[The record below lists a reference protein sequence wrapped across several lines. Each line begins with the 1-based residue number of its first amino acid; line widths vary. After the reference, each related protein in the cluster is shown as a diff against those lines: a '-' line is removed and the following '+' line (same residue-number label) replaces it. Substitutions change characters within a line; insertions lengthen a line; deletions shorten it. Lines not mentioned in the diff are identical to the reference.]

1 MFSRNVS
8 MSDFAYTIFNFKLI
22 AEPLDKS
29 MNWVDRSK
37 IRLFAHNHM
46 TREAL
51 ALDPHDVMPGT
62 GVGGRMLDS
71 KFQFSD
77 K

>member
-1 MFSRNVS
+1 MIDS
-8 MSDFAYTIFNFKLI
+8 AHTIFNFLSI
-22 AEPLDKS
+22 AEPLDKT
-29 MNWVDRSK
+29 MNWADRSK

-77 K
+77 N

>member
-1 MFSRNVS
+1 ML
-8 MSDFAYTIFNFKLI
+8 DFAYTIFNFKLI

>member
-1 MFSRNVS
+1 MMVFVLSTVVCT
-8 MSDFAYTIFNFKLI
+8 YPIFNSSSIFSTV
-22 AEPLDKS
+22 AEPLDKT

-46 TREAL
+46 TTEAFK
-51 ALDPHDVMPGT
+51 LDPHDVMPGT

-71 KFQFSD
+71 KF
-77 K
+77 